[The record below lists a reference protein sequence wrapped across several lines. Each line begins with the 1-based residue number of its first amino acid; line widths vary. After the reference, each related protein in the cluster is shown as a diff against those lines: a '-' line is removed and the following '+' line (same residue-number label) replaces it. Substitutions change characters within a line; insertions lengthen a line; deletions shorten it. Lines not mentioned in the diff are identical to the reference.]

1 MIILFS
7 AAVFLKIMW
16 KVNYQKDP
24 QWTQCVLYILRLVLK
39 SQVIRLPGRP
49 INLLMGTQLMD
60 QKLQCISTKQ
70 SYSPILKIVYYCK
83 YYQTWSSLGNVHLWG
98 ISKFSFDTCKVV
110 YRSIFLQYFT
120 LESGIDVAPW
130 INVAL
135 SPKNSN
141 IRILVYFY
149 IKVLWSFF
157 IFHFFFFQF
166 FKK

>member
-1 MIILFS
+1 MENFDNYY
-7 AAVFLKIMW
+7 AAVFLKKMW

-110 YRSIFLQYFT
+110 YGSIFLQYFT

-130 INVAL
+130 ISVCPP
-135 SPKNSN
+135 S
-141 IRILVYFY
+141 
-149 IKVLWSFF
+149 
-157 IFHFFFFQF
+157 
-166 FKK
+166 